1 LIIEATKTGY
11 KVVDGDA
18 IADLLLKAAASN
30 RPNSQWFLAAS
41 IESDLALLSNPNS
54 ALEIITCETA
64 VGDRWLSV
72 ELRKRGLVGKDMPKL
87 FGVEDSG
94 HVVLPSRHPNL
105 EDNWSL
111 VGDGAATLTTYLLA
125 KSCIGNNEMI
135 RGWKKR
141 VSISNVDRTRWDGR
155 NQLSD
160 DVANIAFSELNNLG
174 EITHWNRHG
183 LDGEEN
189 LMLIE
194 ALLDDRPLSLGVRNS
209 GTQAKIS
216 ISLRLGI
223 GLDYSSME
231 NILNEISNLL
241 SLQMCL

>member
-1 LIIEATKTGY
+1 
-11 KVVDGDA
+11 
-18 IADLLLKAAASN
+18 
-30 RPNSQWFLAAS
+30 
-41 IESDLALLSNPNS
+41 
-54 ALEIITCETA
+54 
-64 VGDRWLSV
+64 
-72 ELRKRGLVGKDMPKL
+72 M
-87 FGVEDSG
+87 
-94 HVVLPSRHPNL
+94 

-223 GLDYSSME
+223 GLDYSPME